1 MHPRQTAAANMVHQS
16 NTSSNARKRK
26 RNGKRSLVVILR
38 YGRGR
43 ALPTQNHLSSS
54 SWDTQQQ
61 PEPHTPRRISDG
73 SSPRNITWVSSP
85 PPMSPITP
93 LPPRQQQSN
102 IMGLGDSSTINGNHS
117 SEPRSSSL
125 PAGPAPSRNR
135 TTAAA
140 SPTPSQISTE
150 PDDNTAPSSPALSPL
165 AQHVGTLA
173 EALICQL
180 ACAAIDQDNARLE
193 ALPDVERQL
202 ELIELCRRTTRTALE
217 KVALDWAR
225 KLKEQGG
232 AEGEFIEVE
241 RAAKEFESFKFARL
255 AYVED
260 RVRRGTFDGALG
272 SS

>member
-1 MHPRQTAAANMVHQS
+1 
-16 NTSSNARKRK
+16 
-26 RNGKRSLVVILR
+26 
-38 YGRGR
+38 
-43 ALPTQNHLSSS
+43 
-54 SWDTQQQ
+54 
-61 PEPHTPRRISDG
+61 
-73 SSPRNITWVSSP
+73 
-85 PPMSPITP
+85 MSPITP
-93 LPPRQQQSN
+93 LPHRQQQSN
-102 IMGLGDSSTINGNHS
+102 GMGLGDSSTINGNDS

-125 PAGPAPSRNR
+125 PADPAPFTNRN
-135 TTAAA
+135 TAAA

-150 PDDNTAPSSPALSPL
+150 PDDTTTPSSPALSPL
-165 AQHVGTLA
+165 AQHVGRLA
-173 EALICQL
+173 EALIRQL

-193 ALPDVERQL
+193 ALGDVERQI

-260 RVRRGTFDGALG
+260 RVRRGTFAGALG
-272 SS
+272 LY